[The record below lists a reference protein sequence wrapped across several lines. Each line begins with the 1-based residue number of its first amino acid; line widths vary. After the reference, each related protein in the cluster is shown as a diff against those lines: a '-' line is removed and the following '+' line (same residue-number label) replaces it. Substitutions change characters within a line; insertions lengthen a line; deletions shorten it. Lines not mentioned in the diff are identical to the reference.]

1 MGNYMPLVF
10 NKFLAFFLPLIL
22 MLSGATPARLDY
34 SDRLG
39 DPDYTGLR
47 EVYEDYFPVGAA
59 INPPM
64 LDPNNPD
71 SERLIAHILKNFNS
85 VSPEWGFGQ
94 GSVNPAEGVYMWE
107 DADLI
112 ANFARD
118 NGLTMRGHPVMWS
131 GHITWMAYTDETRTQ
146 LVSKELLFER
156 MEVFIAALFE
166 RYTDVIHE
174 WNIINEPFHH
184 DRTKVFKDESPWY
197 QIAGEEYVTKA
208 FEIAKRYA
216 DPDDKFFVNE
226 TFVEN
231 NPAKADNMF
240 NTVERWLKEGVPI
253 DGIGLQGHMDTVSV
267 NANAL
272 TVKRLIQRAR
282 DLGLEVQIT
291 EMDIK
296 IHSSNYMEYYT
307 ELPEWIELW
316 QKNKYR
322 NMFKVFRGN
331 RDIVT
336 NVTFWGIN
344 DAHTV
349 CAYNYVTDS
358 WHEEWP
364 LLFDKNSMPKQAFFA
379 VCDF

>member
-1 MGNYMPLVF
+1 MGQYLPIVF

-22 MLSGATPARLDY
+22 TLSGTTPALLDY
-34 SDRLG
+34 SDKLG
-39 DPDYTGLR
+39 DPDYTGLYQ
-47 EVYEDYFPVGAA
+47 VYEDYFPIGAA
-59 INPPM
+59 INPPE

-71 SERLIAHILKNFNS
+71 SPRLIAHILKNFNS

-94 GSVNPAEGVYMWE
+94 GSINPAEDVWVYG

-146 LVSKELLFER
+146 LVSKEVLFQR
-156 MEVFIAALFE
+156 MDAFIKTLFE

-174 WNIINEPFHH
+174 WNIINEAFHH
-184 DRTKVFKDESPWY
+184 DRTKVFKDDSPWY

-208 FEIAKRYA
+208 FEIAKKYA
-216 DPDDKFFVNE
+216 DEHDKFYVNE

-231 NPAKADNMF
+231 NPAKADNLF

-272 TVKRLIQRAR
+272 TVKNLLGRAR
-282 DLGLEVQIT
+282 KLGLEVQIT

-296 IHSSNYMEYYT
+296 IHTSNRQEPYA
-307 ELPEWIELW
+307 ELPAWIELW

-322 NMFKVFRGN
+322 NMFKVFRQN
-331 RDIVT
+331 RDILT
-336 NVTFWGIN
+336 NVTFWGID

-349 CAYNYVTDS
+349 CGYNYVTDS
-358 WHEEWP
+358 WREEWP
-364 LLFDKNSMPKQAFFA
+364 LLFDKNSMPKQAFYA